1 VSTRATA
8 TIVFLGAFAIALVPL
23 VRTGELPTAQ
33 HHLFHAFLLAVAAL
47 SGILFA
53 DASTTPQRYQG
64 AWLVVAMIS
73 PVLAMALM
81 WPSEYS
87 YFDTHRF
94 GHVGEHL
101 GLVGLGVLT
110 GYGGQRYARGVG
122 WAVGIGL
129 LLMALLCAWGYGVT
143 PQSG

>member
-1 VSTRATA
+1 MSTRATA
-8 TIVFLGAFAIALVPL
+8 TIVLAGAIVIALVPL
-23 VRTGELPTAQ
+23 VRAGELPTAQ
-33 HHLFHAFLLAVAAL
+33 HHLFHAFLLALAAL

-53 DASTTPQRYQG
+53 EASAPPARKPG
-64 AWLVVAMIS
+64 MWLVVAMVA

-101 GLVGLGVLT
+101 GLVALGVLT

-122 WAVGIGL
+122 WAVSAGL
-129 LLMALLCAWGYGVT
+129 LGMALLCAWGYGVT
-143 PQSG
+143 SLQQ